1 MKRTMQRACHIV
13 SLLGA
18 TMLSH
23 AAFAGTDVPSFIRDG
38 HLTVCTSAGF
48 PPFTYM
54 DKPTDTRPV
63 GVDIDVADAL
73 AKLWGADVTFVVSGF
88 DGLLPSLQ
96 ASRCSLV
103 ISGIYLNDKRRQ
115 SYDGV
120 PYLKSSTVIVTAATN
135 DAIKSPDDLAGKS
148 LAIEAGTSYADVP
161 DEMNKTFKAQGKALV
176 TFQTYES
183 QVAATQQVMI
193 GRADATLT
201 EAAEAGVRTKQTGD
215 KIKVVYTY
223 PSEFQFGIYI
233 QKSPEDLAL
242 LRSALKTL
250 KQQGTFGDIAKKYN
264 FPESGFDVDYG
275 S

>member
-1 MKRTMQRACHIV
+1 MKRTMLRACHIA

-18 TMLSH
+18 TLVSQ
-23 AAFAGTDVPSFIRDG
+23 AVLAGADTPSFIRDG
-38 HLTVCTSAGF
+38 HLTVCTTAGF

-73 AKLWGADVTFVVSGF
+73 AKLWGADITFTVSGF

-103 ISGIYLNDKRRQ
+103 ISGIYINEKRRQ

-135 DAIKSPDDLAGKS
+135 DAIKTPDDLAGKS
-148 LAIEAGTSYADVP
+148 LALEAGTSYADTP
-161 DEMNKTFKAQGKALV
+161 DEMNKKFKADGKAPV

-201 EAAEAGVRTKQTGD
+201 EAAEAGVRAKQTGD

-233 QKSPEDLAL
+233 QKSPQDLAR
-242 LRSALKTL
+242 LRSSLKTL
-250 KQQGTFGDIAKKYN
+250 KQQGTFGEIAKKYN
-264 FPESGFDVDYG
+264 FPESGFDVDFG